1 MKKILILKFL
11 ILLNILF
18 LSSSSFSN
26 SNDPIKIGLLV
37 PLSGKN
43 EVLGKNILKS
53 CLLAIN
59 KINDERI
66 IIVPKDTKNDP
77 YTTLLAAQ
85 ELKNQGIKII
95 IGPVFNKNLK
105 NLFKIEG
112 VTFLSLTNKIL
123 GNPKNV
129 IAGGINAVSQFQTMK
144 KFLIDKD
151 IKNLLILV
159 PKSDFRNEIDEAI
172 SESKIKS
179 KQVYFYDTNP
189 TKLTKQI
196 EKVTKYRERKKNLN
210 AEIKRLKNEDKDKYS
225 RVIKRLEKKDTLGK
239 IEYDSIL
246 IADFNEGLKSVLTSL
261 LYTDVNPK
269 EIYLTTLNQWF
280 DESLIELSSLHPIYF
295 PAVNKESFQEFI
307 TNYKK
312 NYIDTPDEIS
322 FISYDLV
329 GLTYYL
335 IRKNNYILDEKLFI
349 DKNRFKGKVGE
360 FKISKNKIRHELKIY
375 KIENKLIEEIF

>member
-1 MKKILILKFL
+1 MFHMKKILILKFL

-210 AEIKRLKNEDKDKYS
+210 AEIKRLKNEDKDKY
-225 RVIKRLEKKDTLGK
+225 
-239 IEYDSIL
+239 
-246 IADFNEGLKSVLTSL
+246 
-261 LYTDVNPK
+261 
-269 EIYLTTLNQWF
+269 
-280 DESLIELSSLHPIYF
+280 
-295 PAVNKESFQEFI
+295 
-307 TNYKK
+307 
-312 NYIDTPDEIS
+312 
-322 FISYDLV
+322 
-329 GLTYYL
+329 
-335 IRKNNYILDEKLFI
+335 
-349 DKNRFKGKVGE
+349 
-360 FKISKNKIRHELKIY
+360 
-375 KIENKLIEEIF
+375 